1 MRPPNMTLRPKSR
14 VFVERRGAQK
24 DIWRF
29 GAGGNQVT
37 ATDRAK
43 ESSLARRRFIG
54 SQLVLAGKP
63 SKVLARDPSGRGER
77 GGVCLSTRYAMTMP
91 EGVETRN
98 FIGYGPAMTAALHLG
113 FPVLSSAR
121 RQSYSCVR
129 CSFVAEYRRQLG
141 CATS

>member
-1 MRPPNMTLRPKSR
+1 MAGYQAGRSDRPMRRISR
-14 VFVERRGAQK
+14 AETVYEVDMQ
-24 DIWRF
+24 
-29 GAGGNQVT
+29 GAGEVSAANGPRG
-37 ATDRAK
+37 RA
-43 ESSLARRRFIG
+43 R
-54 SQLVLAGKP
+54 
-63 SKVLARDPSGRGER
+63 SGRGER